1 MHRLESVQALRGI
14 AVFFVVLSHVGFINF
29 GAFGVDLFFCI
40 SGFIMMYITQ
50 RTTANFFYKRV
61 IRIIPLY
68 WVFTI
73 STFILVSCKP
83 SLLNSTSSE
92 LSHLIKSI
100 AFIPFDKNGLVE
112 PLLGPGWTLNYEMYF
127 YLIFFVSLKISFEY
141 RGYMVSGIFGIL
153 ALAGFFHEGGVI
165 WEFYTDPII
174 LEFSFGILAFYIL
187 NSKVKFNETT
197 SIFVIFLVLFI
208 CIFTRI
214 KPSPDLRFLIW
225 GVPMFLFFLLFV
237 TNDYHFFV
245 RGLLEKIGNAS
256 YSIYLTHL
264 FVILGFDRLLS
275 PMQSL
280 SLSSLL
286 LSLIAITSSI
296 ILGYFVYKWF
306 EVPVHRYLAKRVKN

>member
-14 AVFFVVLSHVGFINF
+14 AVLFVVLSHVGFINF

-50 RTTANFFYKRV
+50 KSTANFFYKRV

-68 WVFTI
+68 WAMTI
-73 STFILVSCKP
+73 STFILVACKP
-83 SLLNSTSSE
+83 SLFNSTSSE

-100 AFIPFDKNGLVE
+100 TFIPFDKSGVIE
-112 PLLGPGWTLNYEMYF
+112 PILGPGWTLNYEMYF
-127 YLIFFVSLKISFEY
+127 YLLFFFSLKINFEY
-141 RGYMVSGIFGIL
+141 RGHIVSSIFGVL
-153 ALAGFFHEGGVI
+153 ALVGFFYDGNLI

-174 LEFSFGILAFYIL
+174 LEFTFGIFAFYIL
-187 NSKVKFNETT
+187 KSKVKFKKN
-197 SIFVIFLVLFI
+197 IYKFVVFFFLCI

-214 KPSPDLRFLIW
+214 KSLPDFRFLIW
-225 GVPMFLFFLLFV
+225 GLPMLAFFILFV
-237 TNDYHFFV
+237 TNDYHFFA

-286 LSLIAITSSI
+286 LSLAAITSSI
-296 ILGYFVYKWF
+296 IFGYFVYKWF
-306 EVPVHRYLAKRVKN
+306 ELPVHHYFAVRIKN